1 MAYNRNSKH
10 SKNNHKTYEK
20 RDRNKK
26 VSKMFVPKSK
36 RPSHVTVV
44 PRPNEDPAR
53 TIKRFLKKCKKE
65 RIIEDYLDRRFYE
78 KPSLKR
84 KREKLRKIKNARKA
98 EADRNKIVN
107 KGRR

>member
-1 MAYNRNSKH
+1 MSKPYNV
-10 SKNNHKTYEK
+10 E
-20 RDRNKK
+20 
-26 VSKMFVPKSK
+26 VSIEQTRGDTLKLIRKFM
-36 RPSHVTVV
+36 
-44 PRPNEDPAR
+44 
-53 TIKRFLKKCKKE
+53 KKCKKE
-65 RIIEDYLDRRFYE
+65 RVIEDYLDRRFYE